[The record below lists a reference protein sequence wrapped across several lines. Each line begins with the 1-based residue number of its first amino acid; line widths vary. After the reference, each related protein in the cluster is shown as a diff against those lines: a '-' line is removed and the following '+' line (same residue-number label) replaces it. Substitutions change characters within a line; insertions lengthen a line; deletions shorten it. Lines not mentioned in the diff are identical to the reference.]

1 MPFVPSPVQTLAS
14 DAASAAW
21 RATRVGGCLVL
32 FFVLAAWQ
40 PFASFDENADYTST
54 CLNSPMRGLVPT
66 AFYCQHPFHR
76 AMLEEAYQHARASTS
91 LAPHWVE
98 RAQHLVAA
106 RPRIVVYAN
115 TVEDDIRAALSPETL
130 YVFTRHGF
138 SSKHWLA
145 QCLRSCDA
153 ACVSSEWVAEDH
165 GRRYCIP
172 PLGYWVTG
180 FPATDA
186 LWRNRL
192 EMAPAPGYT
201 TLLYAPTWS
210 PTLSAHPVIGTA
222 WAREWLR
229 PPGRRL
235 IVKLHPHVAR
245 GQPDWVAPWNAIRDE
260 FRDRVKFPDADE
272 NIYAL
277 MPMADLLL
285 SDASS
290 TAFYWLALDR
300 PVVLVDPQPPEGDE
314 RFDPEGPEWTW
325 RDMGPRVTRLEELL
339 PALMGAHADP
349 EAYAAQRRVYRDR
362 LYGDL
367 FDGNA
372 SARLAARL
380 SRLAEELDA

>member
-1 MPFVPSPVQTLAS
+1 MN
-14 DAASAAW
+14 
-21 RATRVGGCLVL
+21 RK
-32 FFVLAAWQ
+32 
-40 PFASFDENADYTST
+40 
-54 CLNSPMRGLVPT
+54 VPT

-76 AMLEEAYQHARASTS
+76 AMLEEAHRHAQALPD
-91 LAPHWVE
+91 LAPSWTE
-98 RAQHLVAA
+98 RGQDLVDAS
-106 RPRIVVYAN
+106 PRIVVYAN
-115 TVEDDIRAALSPETL
+115 TVEDDVRAALPRETV

-138 SSKHWLA
+138 SSKNWLA
-145 QCLRSCDA
+145 HCLRSCDA
-153 ACVSSEWVAEDH
+153 ACVSSDWIAEDH
-165 GRRYCIP
+165 ARRYGAP

-186 LWRNRL
+186 LWRNHL
-192 EMAPAPGYT
+192 EIAPAPGQT

-210 PTLSAHPVIGTA
+210 PGLSAHPLIGTN

-229 PPGRRL
+229 EPTHL
-235 IVKLHPHVAR
+235 LMVKLHPHSQVVR
-245 GQPDWVAPWNAIRDE
+245 PDWATAWFGLRDE
-260 FRDRVKFPDADE
+260 FPGRVCIPHTHL

-277 MPMADLLL
+277 MPRADLLL

-290 TAFYWLALDR
+290 VVFYWLALNR

>member
-1 MPFVPSPVQTLAS
+1 MN
-14 DAASAAW
+14 
-21 RATRVGGCLVL
+21 RK
-32 FFVLAAWQ
+32 
-40 PFASFDENADYTST
+40 
-54 CLNSPMRGLVPT
+54 VPT

-76 AMLEEAYQHARASTS
+76 AMLEEAHRHAQALPN
-91 LAPHWVE
+91 LAPIWTE
-98 RAQHLVAA
+98 RGQDLVNAS
-106 RPRIVVYAN
+106 PRIVVYAN
-115 TVEDDIRAALSPETL
+115 TVEDDVRAALPRETV

-138 SSKHWLA
+138 SSKNWLA
-145 QCLRSCDA
+145 HCLRSCDA
-153 ACVSSEWVAEDH
+153 ACVSSDWIAEDH
-165 GRRYCIP
+165 ARRYGAP

-186 LWRNRL
+186 LWRNHL
-192 EMAPAPGYT
+192 EIAPAPGQT

-210 PTLSAHPVIGTA
+210 PGLSAHPLIGTN

-229 PPGRRL
+229 EPTHL
-235 IVKLHPHVAR
+235 LMVKLHPHSEVVR
-245 GQPDWVAPWNAIRDE
+245 PDWATAWFGLRDE
-260 FRDRVKFPDADE
+260 FPGRVCIPQTHL

-277 MPMADLLL
+277 MPRADLLL

-290 TAFYWLALDR
+290 VFFYWLALNR

-380 SRLAEELDA
+380 SRLAEELDT